1 MTDKKYIQKKIF
13 KRLNHEYSEKS
24 EEPSEMELMI
34 YCLKLAQEAEDN
46 LWKELM
52 LYINK
57 IFE

>member
-1 MTDKKYIQKKIF
+1 MTDKKYIQKKNF
-13 KRLNHEYSEKS
+13 KRLNHEYSEKTK
-24 EEPSEMELMI
+24 EPSKMELRI
-34 YCLKLAQEAEDN
+34 YCLKLAKEEEDN